1 MMAGID
7 DYASI
12 VGLEEVEGIRQL
24 AEKVTGER
32 VIHVNATHFG
42 GGVAEILSRLI
53 PLARS
58 AGIDI
63 SWQTIKGAE
72 HFFSITKE
80 IHNGLQG
87 KEGGLLSDSDWSAYF
102 NNVMEN
108 WASLDLEGDVVTI
121 HDPQPLPLI
130 ERRRG
135 GKWVWRCHIDT
146 SQPNEGVWRGIAG
159 YVKKYDLA
167 IFSMEKYIPKN
178 MGIPALIDYPTID
191 PLAPKNFSIP
201 PSEVQAIL
209 ERYGVDPDR
218 PIVGQVGRF
227 DPWKDPL
234 GAIQTYRLVKE
245 KIPSVQLLL
254 IGSFAKDDP
263 EAAEWFRKTVD
274 FAGDDRDIF
283 ILSNREGVGDKEVNA
298 FQRAMS
304 VALQLSI
311 KEGFGLTVTEA
322 LWKGV
327 PVVAKRA
334 GGIAL
339 QVIDG
344 STGFL
349 IDDYQEAAEKTAML
363 LRRPW
368 LARELG
374 DRGEDHVRMNFIITK
389 ALRNYLRMHIEL
401 VGTSVRDA
409 APQATGKPLGDS

>member
-1 MMAGID
+1 MTDIG

-12 VGLEEVEGIRQL
+12 VGAEEVAGIRQL
-24 AEKVTGER
+24 ANKVRGER
-32 VIHVNATHFG
+32 VIHINATHFG
-42 GGVAEILSRLI
+42 GGVAEILTRTV

-58 AGIDI
+58 LGLDI
-63 SWQTIKGAE
+63 SWQTIKGDE
-72 HFFSITKE
+72 RFFSITKE

-87 KEGGLLSDSDWSAYF
+87 KEGKLLTDGDWSAYLNTVKDNF
-102 NNVMEN
+102 
-108 WASLDLEGDVVTI
+108 ASLDLGGDLVII
-121 HDPQPLPLI
+121 HDPQPLPLVSFK
-130 ERRRG
+130 RG

-146 SQPNEGVWRGIAG
+146 SQPNDSVWEGIAG
-159 YVKKYDLA
+159 LVKKYDLA

-178 MGIPALIDYPTID
+178 LGIGALVDHPTID
-191 PLAPKNFSIP
+191 PLAPKNVKMTP
-201 PSEVQAIL
+201 DEVQGIL
-209 ERYGVDPDR
+209 EKYGVDPER
-218 PIVGQVGRF
+218 PIIGQVGRF

-234 GAIQTYRLVKE
+234 GVIRTYRLIRE
-245 KIPSVQLLL
+245 KIPSVQLLM

-263 EAAEWFRKTVD
+263 EAAEWYGKTVD
-274 FAGDDRDIF
+274 FAGGDRNIF
-283 ILSNREGVGDKEVNA
+283 ILSNREGVGDMEVNA

-334 GGIAL
+334 GGITL

-349 IDDYQEAAEKTAML
+349 VDSYEEAALKTTML
-363 LRRPW
+363 LKRAW

-374 DRGEDHVRMNFIITK
+374 DRGEDHVRMNFLITK
-389 ALRNYLRMHIEL
+389 AMRNYLRMHIEL
-401 VGTSVRDA
+401 VGKKT
-409 APQATGKPLGDS
+409 